1 MDQLAPPADRLAHI
15 GRDVSLAPPDEKLST
30 FVDRANAAGDLVR
43 AGFFTP
49 AVVHQKLWDVA
60 RSHKLSGWPGSE
72 MEEYITELIDA
83 AVALT
88 DEPPF
93 PDGPEDYGTQTAEPA
108 SAGNLSP
115 LALISPPQWKG
126 VEIEPMRWL
135 ATHRVPADDVTILSG
150 DGGLGK
156 TTLALQLGVSVER
169 DLGDWLGTTTLSG
182 PVIFYSAEEP
192 ESEMR
197 RRLDRVA
204 RKRGINPDEIER
216 LFFHFADPDK
226 ALLGTLTQVGTIAPT
241 PTFEAL
247 CRSVTDIRPALLIV
261 DSVAAVFGGNQ
272 NDRVQARTFVSMF
285 RRLAREAG
293 CAIVL
298 LDHPSL
304 SGMASGTGRGG
315 NVDWSNVVRSRLY
328 LRTVEEE
335 EATFRELEV
344 VKSNYGPVGEKVRL
358 RWEDGSFVL
367 KGAQSAPQQAATFA
381 KIDDLFLKLL
391 DERNAQGRWVTP
403 NKATGYAPKEFAT
416 MPGASGC
423 TAPAFASAMERL
435 LAAKRVIVEPYGPL
449 SKRRQRLIVA
459 PSNRL
464 PTGERGHL
472 K

>member
-1 MDQLAPPADRLAHI
+1 MALMHQLAQPADNLAHI
-15 GRDVSLAPPDEKLST
+15 GRDVSLAPPDEKLRV

-43 AGFFTP
+43 AGFFSP
-49 AVVHQKLWDVA
+49 AVVADKLWDIA
-60 RSHKLSGWPGSE
+60 RAHKLSGWPASE
-72 MEEYITELIDA
+72 MEEYITEVIDA

-93 PDGPEDYGTQTAEPA
+93 PDGPEVYGTQTVEPA

-156 TTLALQLGVSVER
+156 TTLALQLGVSVAH

-197 RRLDRVA
+197 RRVDRVA
-204 RKRGINPDEIER
+204 RKRGIDPDEIAR

-226 ALLGTLTQVGTIAPT
+226 ALLGTLTPVGTIAAT

-247 CRSVTDIRPALLIV
+247 RRSVTEVRPALLIV

-272 NDRVQARTFVSMF
+272 NDRVQARTFVTNF

-304 SGMASGTGRGG
+304 SGMTSGTGRGG
-315 NVDWSNVVRSRLY
+315 NMDWSNVVRSRLY
-328 LRTVEEE
+328 LRTIEEE

-344 VKSNYGPVGEKVRL
+344 VKSNYGPAGEKVRL

-367 KGAQSAPQQAATFA
+367 KGAQSTPQQAATFR

-391 DERNAQGRWVTP
+391 DKRTAQGRRVYPTR
-403 NKATGYAPKEFAT
+403 GSGFAPSVFAT
-416 MPGASGC
+416 DPEAAGI
-423 TAPAFASAMERL
+423 TAKAFATSMERL
-435 LAAKRVIVEPYGPL
+435 FTERKIVNTEEGPPSKRVTRIVRGEV
-449 SKRRQRLIVA
+449 SKD
-459 PSNRL
+459 
-464 PTGERGHL
+464 G
-472 K
+472 